1 MSSYNNQGEIS
12 GAKWNEEIC
21 KTFNEKKIC
30 KEVIVETQHVKGGV
44 YQQPLSCQHEAW
56 KQPVHDKFKKSEHVY
71 TISTYII
78 SIFQDG
84 RTAMPY

>member
-21 KTFNEKKIC
+21 KTLS

-56 KQPVHDKFKKSEHVY
+56 KQPVHEKFKKSEHVY
-71 TISTYII
+71 TISTYIT